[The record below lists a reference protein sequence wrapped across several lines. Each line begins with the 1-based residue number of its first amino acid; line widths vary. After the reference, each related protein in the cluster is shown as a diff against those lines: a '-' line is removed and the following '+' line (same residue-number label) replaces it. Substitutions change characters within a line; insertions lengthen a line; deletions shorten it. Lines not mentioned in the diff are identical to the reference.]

1 MTAAVEVRNVTKYFG
16 TLAAVDD
23 VSLTVRPGEF
33 LTLLGPSGC
42 GKTTLL
48 RLIAG
53 FETPDR
59 GAVLLAGEDV
69 THRPPHQRNVN
80 QVFQSYA
87 LFPHLSVRDN
97 IAFGLRM
104 QGLPASEMAER
115 VAEAVKL
122 VALGG
127 CEDRKP
133 HELSGG
139 QRQRVALA
147 RALAPRPAALLL
159 DEPLSALDARLRQI
173 MQLELKRLQRQ
184 LGTTFVFVTHDQE
197 EALTMSDRIALI
209 HRGRIEQLGEVHE
222 IYHRPATAFAAEF
235 LGHANLVDAERLG
248 EVGGRTRLRL
258 VEGLELSIATASW
271 PSGVSRARLSIRP
284 EKIHLSRTP
293 LAEENAFEARV
304 EEEVFK
310 GATDR
315 LVVAATAGT
324 RFVAVAAN
332 ESALRTAIHAGDR
345 VWCAV
350 HADDIVVIPVDR
362 SATNVPAASPTT

>member
-1 MTAAVEVRNVTKYFG
+1 MSAAIELQGVSKRFGAVTAVEDV
-16 TLAAVDD
+16 TLA
-23 VSLTVRPGEF
+23 VRAGEF

-53 FETPDR
+53 FETPDA
-59 GAVLLAGEDV
+59 GAVVLGGVDV
-69 THRPPHQRNVN
+69 TAEPPYRRNVN

-87 LFPHLSVRDN
+87 LFPHLNVRDN

-104 QGLPASEMAER
+104 QRLPPREIATR
-115 VAEAVKL
+115 VTEAIAL

-127 CEDRKP
+127 CEERKP

-147 RALAPRPAALLL
+147 RALAPRPAVLLL
-159 DEPLSALDARLRQI
+159 DEPLSALDARLRQS
-173 MQLELKRLQRQ
+173 MQFELKRLQRQ

-209 HRGRIEQLGEVHE
+209 NRGRVDQLDEVHA

-235 LGHANLVDAERLG
+235 IGHANLLDAGLVERAGNDARIRLG
-248 EVGGRTRLRL
+248 TGLVLRVPAAAWPAGVTRAQ
-258 VEGLELSIATASW
+258 V
-271 PSGVSRARLSIRP
+271 SIRP
-284 EKIHLSRTP
+284 EKVHLSATP
-293 LAEENAFEARV
+293 LTGDNVFEARV
-304 EEEVFK
+304 EEEIFK
-310 GATDR
+310 GAVDR
-315 LVVAATAGT
+315 LTLVTMSGVRLT
-324 RFVAVAAN
+324 AVAAN

-345 VWCAV
+345 VWCAI
-350 HADDIVVIPVDR
+350 HADDIVLL
-362 SATNVPAASPTT
+362 SAPR